1 MVIAPK
7 KNRILIL
14 KLCQHVEMIVEEF
27 KELTV
32 RPLACLPCKF
42 LRTPAM

>member
-1 MVIAPK
+1 MVIATK
-7 KNRILIL
+7 KNHILVL

-27 KELTV
+27 KEFTV
-32 RPLACLPCKF
+32 RSLACLPCKF